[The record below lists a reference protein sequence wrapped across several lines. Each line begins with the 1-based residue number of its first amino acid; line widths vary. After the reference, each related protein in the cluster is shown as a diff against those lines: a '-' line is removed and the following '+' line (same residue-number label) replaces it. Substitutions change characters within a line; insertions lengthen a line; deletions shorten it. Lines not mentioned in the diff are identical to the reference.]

1 MAGRPL
7 SVGERALVASL
18 YGAALDPAPLRLVP
32 RARFPFWTRPMA
44 WRNTVWLTA
53 PLYRGDYS
61 ICCARLAEGSAEDL
75 AALHTWLHELVH
87 VWQAQQG
94 APLLTRGFAIGVV
107 GSLPFTVDPYL
118 YSLDAGRFADYGLE
132 QQAALWSDYQLLSL
146 LPDSA
151 ALAWRL
157 ARDNI
162 GWRRV
167 LASSG
172 EACAALKAQR
182 PVLLAEY
189 RAVLAEPLA
198 DPGCYRG
205 KTACLGRVR
214 PLT

>member
-7 SVGERALVASL
+7 TRGERALVDAL
-18 YGAALDPAPLRLVP
+18 YGVALDPAPVRLVP
-32 RARFPFWTRPMA
+32 RARFPFWTRPLA
-44 WRNTVWLTA
+44 WRDTVWLTA
-53 PLYRGDYS
+53 PLYRDDYAA
-61 ICCARLAEGSAEDL
+61 CLDALAEGSAEDL

-94 APLLTRGFAIGVV
+94 APLLTRGFAVGVV
-107 GSLPFTVDPYL
+107 GSLPFTADPYL

-157 ARDNI
+157 ARDNL

-172 EACAALKAQR
+172 EPGAALKTQR
-182 PVLLAEY
+182 LVLLAEY

-205 KTACLGRVR
+205 RTACLGRVR
-214 PLT
+214 RLT